1 MEWWR
6 ILCAASLMEAVG
18 STETRDSSMKKRIS
32 SILNP
37 DKNSYKIDPYLRLTK
52 LDDDFNWVRLFV
64 LGGLFDEILFRLEGV
79 GGDCYAGSVFG
90 AR

>member
-1 MEWWR
+1 
-6 ILCAASLMEAVG
+6 LFH
-18 STETRDSSMKKRIS
+18 
-32 SILNP
+32 
-37 DKNSYKIDPYLRLTK
+37 YLRLTK

-79 GGDCYAGSVFG
+79 GGYCYAGSVFG